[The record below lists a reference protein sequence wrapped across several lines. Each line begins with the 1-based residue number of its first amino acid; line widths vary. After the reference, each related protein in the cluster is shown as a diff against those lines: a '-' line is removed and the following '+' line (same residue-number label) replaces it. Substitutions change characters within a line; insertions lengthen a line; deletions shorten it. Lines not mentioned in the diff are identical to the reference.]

1 MAVLVTGASGY
12 IGSHTCV
19 ALHES
24 QRSVVLFDNLSR
36 SSPRAVDAIR
46 RLVSEDMAFVEGD
59 VASADDLDA
68 VFSRFDIDEVVHF
81 AGLKAVGESVADP
94 LAYYRVNVGGTTI
107 LAEAMVRHGVS
118 YLVFSSS
125 AAVYGEPET
134 LPVAETAS
142 LSPTSPYGRSKLLC
156 EQVLADAADAHPL
169 DVLLLR
175 YFNPVGAHPSG
186 TIGEDPV
193 GVPQNLLPFIMQV
206 AVGRRERLSIFGS
219 DYGTPDG
226 TAIRDYLH
234 VDDLA
239 AGHVAALDAL
249 GAQVTGCR
257 AVNLGTGNGYS
268 VREVLDAAQRAVGSA
283 IPHELVERRPGDVA
297 QLYADST
304 LARELLGW
312 QATRSLDDM
321 VRDHWAWQQRNP
333 DGFGS

>member
-24 QRSVVLFDNLSR
+24 QRSVVMFDNLSR

-118 YLVFSSS
+118 NLVFSSS